1 MSCDLVAVC
10 VPSPQHGS
18 KHLEMAYL
26 SFFEQFRK
34 VYVGDTIQKSKT
46 VYQILTTQLGVSNEP
61 AVLNIIVR
69 KM

>member
-1 MSCDLVAVC
+1 
-10 VPSPQHGS
+10 
-18 KHLEMAYL
+18 MAYL

-34 VYVGDTIQKSKT
+34 VYVGDTIQRSKT
-46 VYQILTTQLGVSNEP
+46 VYQILTTHLGVTNEP